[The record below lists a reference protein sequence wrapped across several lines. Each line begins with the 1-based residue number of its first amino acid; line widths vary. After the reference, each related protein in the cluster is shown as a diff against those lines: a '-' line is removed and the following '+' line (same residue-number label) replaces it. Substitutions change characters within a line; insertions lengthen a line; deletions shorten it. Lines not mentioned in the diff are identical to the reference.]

1 MHSKIGKKL
10 LHAIVYAK
18 ETQVKYIYYSLA
30 LGGPFLELPSSSTMP
45 FACQ

>member
-1 MHSKIGKKL
+1 MHSKTGKNE

-18 ETQVKYIYYSLA
+18 ETQVEYICYSLA

-45 FACQ
+45 FAC